1 MFKPND
7 KVYIKKYFGNEFRPD
22 TNHTYEIIDILQ
34 TKNCIHNNTIFEKRA
49 MLNNGEEHLIY
60 TYNVITKQKEY
71 YMEKKLPWYN
81 KWLCC
86 V

>member
-7 KVYIKKYFGNEFRPD
+7 TVYIKKYFGNELRPD
-22 TNHTYEIIDILQ
+22 TNHTYEIIGILQ
-34 TKNCIHNNTIFEKRA
+34 TKNCMHDNTIFEKKA
-49 MLNNGEEHLIY
+49 LLSNGKEEIIY
-60 TYNVITKQKEY
+60 TYNIITKQTEY